1 MISTTR
7 AQARRRSILLAL
19 SGWVALAATWLPAGS
34 VVRPLVVAAFLA
46 SCPGAAMLGWWPDTD
61 RLERAV
67 LAVALSISA
76 ALAVTEAQTL
86 LGLWGPRLSMAILA
100 LITAG
105 AALAAPGRRRRRK
118 PPSTQRS
125 PSAP

>member
-76 ALAVTEAQTL
+76 ALAVTATL
-86 LGLWGPRLSMAILA
+86 AGDAAEVEPVTVPTDSHPLPS
-100 LITAG
+100 IT
-105 AALAAPGRRRRRK
+105 LAAAWNATGVNTVRNDIEVV
-118 PPSTQRS
+118 
-125 PSAP
+125 